1 MLLTISSRVAK
12 LAKQLKHIIVV
23 GDEGATLEP
32 LQFDLAIIEA
42 ATNNFSPE
50 NMIGKGGFGEV
61 YKVKYN
67 KFISFK
73 ILIYR

>member
-1 MLLTISSRVAK
+1 M
-12 LAKQLKHIIVV
+12 
-23 GDEGATLEP
+23 EP
-32 LQFDLAIIEA
+32 LQFDMAIIKA

-61 YKVKYN
+61 YKVTYH

-73 ILIYR
+73 RSSFIDE